1 MENARERIVSFIAD
15 LVDDAGSEG
24 AVLGL
29 SGGIDST
36 LTAHLAVEALGED
49 GLHGITM
56 PAEVNDPDVMSDA
69 ERVAHDL
76 GIEYDVVEIQP
87 IAESVFDAF
96 PEAADDRMAAGN
108 VYVRTRAVLNYFVA
122 NAENR
127 IVLGTGNRAEAMTG
141 YFTKYGDQAVDCNPI
156 GNLYK
161 QQVRQLAAH
170 VGVPRDLVM
179 QEPTAGMWEGQTDA
193 AEMGLDYDT
202 VDAILAVH
210 VDGGSL
216 ERRRSAN
223 STCRRRP
230 STASSNSSSA
240 ALTNDRCRPRPS
252 ARRRRGNE
260 PRKVGRP
267 RETGQRDSGVLC
279 PFFCDLGDPGVRRA
293 VRTRVYPAASVREHP
308 GESVGD
314 VRLAVFTRGHSEE
327 RYRRSCSVHL
337 HLVLR
342 PQDCFPNSVPN
353 STQIGGSRRRKRES
367 SGHER
372 RKKPGTAEVRK

>member
-1 MENARERIVSFIAD
+1 MSQTPDQSVLLSDDPPLDLRLSQSELEATRERVVSFIAD
-15 LVDDAGSEG
+15 LVDDAGAEG

-69 ERVAHDL
+69 ERVARDL

-87 IAESVFDAF
+87 IAEAVFEAV
-96 PEAADDRMAAGN
+96 PEAADDRMAGGN

-127 IVLGTGNRAEAMTG
+127 VVLGTGNRAEAMTG

-193 AEMGLDYDT
+193 DEMGFDYDT

-210 VDGGSL
+210 VDGGLSRAATVREL
-216 ERRRSAN
+216 GVPEAAVDRVVELVERSAHKR
-223 STCRRRP
+223 SMP
-230 STASSNSSSA
+230 PAP
-240 ALTNDRCRPRPS
+240 DR
-252 ARRRRGNE
+252 
-260 PRKVGRP
+260 
-267 RETGQRDSGVLC
+267 
-279 PFFCDLGDPGVRRA
+279 DL
-293 VRTRVYPAASVREHP
+293 
-308 GESVGD
+308 
-314 VRLAVFTRGHSEE
+314 
-327 RYRRSCSVHL
+327 
-337 HLVLR
+337 
-342 PQDCFPNSVPN
+342 
-353 STQIGGSRRRKRES
+353 
-367 SGHER
+367 
-372 RKKPGTAEVRK
+372 

>member
-1 MENARERIVSFIAD
+1 MSQTPAESVLLSDDPPLDLRLSPAELDAVRERITSFIAD
-15 LVDDAGSEG
+15 VVDGAGADG

-76 GIEYDVVEIQP
+76 GIAYDVVEIQP
-87 IAESVFDAF
+87 IAEEFFAAF
-96 PEAADDRMAAGN
+96 PEAADDRTAAGN
-108 VYVRTRAVLNYFVA
+108 VYVRTRAVVNYLVA
-122 NAENR
+122 NAEDR
-127 IVLGTGNRAEAMTG
+127 VVLGTGNRAEAMTG

-210 VDGGSL
+210 VDGGLS
-216 ERRRSAN
+216 RSA
-223 STCRRRP
+223 T
-230 STASSNSSSA
+230 
-240 ALTNDRCRPRPS
+240 
-252 ARRRRGNE
+252 
-260 PRKVGRP
+260 
-267 RETGQRDSGVLC
+267 
-279 PFFCDLGDPGVRRA
+279 
-293 VRTRVYPAASVREHP
+293 VREL
-308 GESVGD
+308 D
-314 VRLAVFTRGHSEE
+314 VPAEAVDRVVELYEGSAHKRSMPPAPE
-327 RYRRSCSVHL
+327 R
-337 HLVLR
+337 
-342 PQDCFPNSVPN
+342 
-353 STQIGGSRRRKRES
+353 
-367 SGHER
+367 
-372 RKKPGTAEVRK
+372 

>member
-1 MENARERIVSFIAD
+1 MSQTSKQSVLLSDDPPLDLRLSASELETTRERIVSFISD
-15 LVDDAGSEG
+15 LVDDAGADG

-36 LTAHLAVEALGED
+36 LTAYLAVEALGED

-56 PAEVNDPDVMSDA
+56 PSAVNDPDVMSDA
-69 ERVAHDL
+69 ERVADDL

-87 IAESVFDAF
+87 IAESFFAAL
-96 PEAADDRMAAGN
+96 PEAAEDRMATGN
-108 VYVRTRAVLNYFVA
+108 VYVRTRAVCNYFVA

-193 AEMGLDYDT
+193 EEMGLDYDT

-210 VDGGSL
+210 VDGGLSRAVTAREL
-216 ERRRSAN
+216 GVPEEAVDRVVELYERSAHKR
-223 STCRRRP
+223 SMP
-230 STASSNSSSA
+230 
-240 ALTNDRCRPRPS
+240 
-252 ARRRRGNE
+252 
-260 PRKVGRP
+260 
-267 RETGQRDSGVLC
+267 
-279 PFFCDLGDPGVRRA
+279 
-293 VRTRVYPAASVREHP
+293 PAPE
-308 GESVGD
+308 
-314 VRLAVFTRGHSEE
+314 
-327 RYRRSCSVHL
+327 
-337 HLVLR
+337 
-342 PQDCFPNSVPN
+342 Q
-353 STQIGGSRRRKRES
+353 
-367 SGHER
+367 
-372 RKKPGTAEVRK
+372 